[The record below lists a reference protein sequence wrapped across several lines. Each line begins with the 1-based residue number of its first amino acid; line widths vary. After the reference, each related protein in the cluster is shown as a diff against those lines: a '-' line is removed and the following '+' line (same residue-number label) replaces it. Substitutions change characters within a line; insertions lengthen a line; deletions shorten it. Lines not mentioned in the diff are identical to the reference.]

1 MKYTDLI
8 FDLYGTL
15 IDVWTDEEREELW
28 EGVASLIGDGE
39 DKGAAVR
46 REYLTLCHQAKR
58 R

>member
-1 MKYTDLI
+1 MNFV